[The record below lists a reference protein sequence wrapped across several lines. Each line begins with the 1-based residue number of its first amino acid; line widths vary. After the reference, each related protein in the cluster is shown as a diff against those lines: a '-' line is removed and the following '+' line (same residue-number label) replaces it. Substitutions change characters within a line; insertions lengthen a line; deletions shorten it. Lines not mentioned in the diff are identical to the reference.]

1 MEECIEIV
9 EEDIEIV
16 EGDIEI
22 VEEDI
27 EIVEEDIEIVE
38 EDIELV
44 VFVVEKDFEIE
55 IEVYTEI
62 VGEDIAFAA
71 EGCYMYSV
79 AD

>member
-1 MEECIEIV
+1 MEEC
-9 EEDIEIV
+9 
-16 EGDIEI
+16 
-22 VEEDI
+22 
-27 EIVEEDIEIVE
+27 IEIVE